1 MRETRTV
8 EKIFQYWHRQR
19 STFSCAFWFFSCV
32 RTEQTPLE
40 KERKKEATRERER
53 EREREKKRE
62 KERRERE
69 SPSTKNTTTKAP
81 LFAER
86 KNTEKRLS
94 SLSTHHGEPRSGGNL
109 ERVTR
114 EKRERGAFLIVCGC
128 VFSLFFLSKRSARKV
143 RERFY
148 SFPK

>member
-1 MRETRTV
+1 LC
-8 EKIFQYWHRQR
+8 H
-19 STFSCAFWFFSCV
+19 
-32 RTEQTPLE
+32 RTEQTTR
-40 KERKKEATRERER
+40 KRKKERSNRDRENERER
-53 EREREKKRE
+53 KRDMR
-62 KERRERE
+62 KNLRERE

-128 VFSLFFLSKRSARKV
+128 VFSLFFLSERSARKV
-143 RERFY
+143 RERFC

>member
-40 KERKKEATRERER
+40 KERKKEATRHKR

-62 KERRERE
+62 KARRASFNRKHNHK
-69 SPSTKNTTTKAP
+69 SAP

-128 VFSLFFLSKRSARKV
+128 VFSLFFLSERSARKV
-143 RERFY
+143 RERFC